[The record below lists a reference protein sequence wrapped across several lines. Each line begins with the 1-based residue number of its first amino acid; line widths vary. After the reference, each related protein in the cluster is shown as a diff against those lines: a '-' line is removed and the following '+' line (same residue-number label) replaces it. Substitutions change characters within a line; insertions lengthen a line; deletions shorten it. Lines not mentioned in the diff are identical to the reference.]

1 MSTTGIA
8 VLAVW
13 LITGLPR
20 RDFSPGLTPA
30 TTSNPI
36 SEENI
41 AMPSLPATVAETYR
55 YVVGVDTH
63 AATHS
68 YAIVNGSGALLD
80 QATFPT
86 TPAGL
91 RRARDWIGRRTE
103 GALDSVLIAA
113 EGTGSYGAVL
123 SDVLDEA
130 GYRVVE
136 APIPRRERGRG
147 KTDALDAV
155 LAARSI
161 LVMPMASLCDRRAGQ
176 AHTALRVLTVA
187 REHLNVERTRC
198 INALTSLMRS
208 HALGIDARKAMTSQQ
223 ITTIAGWRRRREE
236 SLGTST
242 ARTEA
247 VRLATRVL
255 VLDEELAENRARLTE
270 IVTAEAP
277 ELLELRGVG
286 AVTAAIVLTVWSHPG
301 RVRSEAAFAAI
312 AGTAPIPASS
322 GNTVRHRLNRG
333 GDRQLNRAM
342 NTIVLTRMRTDADTR
357 VYVERRL
364 AEGKT
369 TKEIRRCLKRYATR
383 QIFRTLAAAH
393 QQPDALAPAA

>member
-1 MSTTGIA
+1 MT
-8 VLAVW
+8 
-13 LITGLPR
+13 
-20 RDFSPGLTPA
+20 
-30 TTSNPI
+30 
-36 SEENI
+36 
-41 AMPSLPATVAETYR
+41 SLPATVAETYR

-68 YAIVNGSGALLD
+68 YAIVDDRGALLD
-80 QATFPT
+80 QTTFPT
-86 TPAGL
+86 TPPGL
-91 RRARDWIGRRTE
+91 RRALDWIGRRTE
-103 GALDSVLIAA
+103 GDLDSVLVSA

-123 SDVLDEA
+123 SDVLAEA

-136 APIPRRERGRG
+136 APTPRRERGRG
-147 KTDALDAV
+147 KTDALDAA
-155 LAARSI
+155 LAAGAA
-161 LVMPMASLCDRRAGQ
+161 LVMPIGSLRDRRAGQ

-187 REHLNVERTRC
+187 REHLNIERTRC
-198 INALTSLMRS
+198 INALTCLLRS
-208 HALGIDARKAMTSQQ
+208 QDLGIDARQSLTAQQ
-223 ITTIAGWRRRREE
+223 ITTVAGWRRRGEI
-236 SLGTST
+236 LGTAT
-242 ARTEA
+242 ARAEA
-247 VRLATRVL
+247 VRLAKRVL
-255 VLDEELAENRARLTE
+255 ILGEELAENRERLTE

-333 GDRQLNRAM
+333 GDRKLNRAM
-342 NTIVLTRMRTDADTR
+342 NTIVLTRMRTDPDTR
-357 VYVERRL
+357 TYIDRRL

-393 QQPDALAPAA
+393 PQPVALASAA

>member
-1 MSTTGIA
+1 
-8 VLAVW
+8 
-13 LITGLPR
+13 
-20 RDFSPGLTPA
+20 
-30 TTSNPI
+30 
-36 SEENI
+36 
-41 AMPSLPATVAETYR
+41 MPSLPATVAETYR

-68 YAIVNGSGALLD
+68 YALVDDRGALLD

-91 RRARDWIGRRTE
+91 RRARDWIGRRTQ
-103 GALDSVLIAA
+103 GDLDSVLIAA

-123 SDVLDEA
+123 SNVLSDA

-136 APIPRRERGRG
+136 APTPRRERGRG
-147 KTDALDAV
+147 KTDALDAA
-155 LAARSI
+155 LAARAT
-161 LVMPMASLCDRRAGQ
+161 LVMQMASLRDRRPGQ
-176 AHTALRVLTVA
+176 THTALRILTVA
-187 REHLNVERTRC
+187 RDHLNVERTRC
-198 INALTSLMRS
+198 INALTSMLRS
-208 HALGIDARKAMTSQQ
+208 HDLGTDARKSLTAPQ
-223 ITTIAGWRRRREE
+223 ITTIAGWRRREE
-236 SLGTST
+236 AIGTAT
-242 ARTEA
+242 ARAEA
-247 VRLATRVL
+247 DRLAKRVL
-255 VLDEELAENRARLTE
+255 VLDEELTQNRQRLTE
-270 IVTAEAP
+270 IVTVEAP

-301 RVRSEAAFAAI
+301 RIRSEAAFAAI

-342 NTIVLTRMRTDADTR
+342 NTIVLTRMRTDTDTR
-357 VYVERRL
+357 AYVQRRL

-369 TKEIRRCLKRYATR
+369 SKEIRRCLKRYVGR

-393 QQPDALAPAA
+393 PGPEVLTSAA